1 MRNKGF
7 VKLGINGTTS
17 IESVKTQAASTSECP
32 PPPPPTPPHPTPKKK
47 KRSHIFGLVL
57 ESRYLEIFYKVYK
70 PMELNRAHTPINYH
84 QHTNCNSIKTASN
97 EIFPG
102 AKQSG

>member
-32 PPPPPTPPHPTPKKK
+32 PTPPHPKKQK

>member
-32 PPPPPTPPHPTPKKK
+32 PPKKT
-47 KRSHIFGLVL
+47 RSHTFGLVL
-57 ESRYLEIFYKVYK
+57 ESRYIERVVDRLQIWILEIFYKVYK
-70 PMELNRAHTPINYH
+70 PMELNRAHTPIN
-84 QHTNCNSIKTASN
+84 TPTAIPSRRPQMKS
-97 EIFPG
+97 FLGPSKV
-102 AKQSG
+102 AD